1 MKNFLLKLKRT
12 FFNIGFLEYCAIGFL
27 NTFNSALFSSLAS
40 LIMQENVAAVFG
52 YICSITIA
60 FVLNCYLIFKKK
72 PTFRR
77 YMRFALSYVP
87 NFLIYFIVTFITLNT
102 LGLPQFWGTV
112 LASVIGGPITFIIIK
127 IYTFKQRLE

>member
-52 YICSITIA
+52 YICSVTIA

-72 PTFRR
+72 PTLRR

>member
-27 NTFNSALFSSLAS
+27 NIFNSALFSSLAS
-40 LIMQENVAAVFG
+40 LIMQENAAAVFG
-52 YICSITIA
+52 YICSVTIA

-72 PTFRR
+72 PSLRR
-77 YMRFALSYVP
+77 YFRFAISYIP
-87 NFLIYFIVTFITLNT
+87 NFIFYFTGSFFTLNL

-112 LASVIGGPITFIIIK
+112 LASMIGGPITFLIIK
-127 IYTFKQRLE
+127 LYTFKQRLE